1 MYPTPRNASQEA
13 RPENAPLNQT
23 LPENVPQIQIPQ
35 TPRTPNKNQTH
46 GPPVVE
52 STPASKKF
60 CAHAEDIVAQRASVV
75 NKFLEDDINDR
86 VVFSLNEFATLILD
100 LPPDWEVEQEFRL
113 LPESRAVKE
122 AFEAYLKLAD
132 GEGQKRNGMASRE
145 KELYQPLV
153 NLLNALRDGSGCVG
167 KDINEKMFYVQDPRP
182 VLGSLIQRKPDLGG
196 IYNRLLKL
204 TKNKKLSE
212 YLAKKKVKGV
222 FWGLLLFFVEVKHR
236 KGNFVGL
243 NTHKEASRAP
253 STSQIPSTTLPS
265 IEYALSQS
273 NAIPPSATTT
283 TSNIADEPR
292 PQVIIHEH
300 GGKEKT
306 LEVIT
311 SQDYQLRADSEVDAE
326 DLMTPTQG
334 QHHTRIQCAS
344 YAKEMLSSGY
354 IRNHALGITADD
366 SSFRFH
372 YYDHSKVIESQ
383 AFHIV
388 DKECTKLFMAMV
400 CQLNKLSTEKLGYIP
415 NLDLS
420 DFNYLRDPKQLLM
433 KMKDNPQGLIG
444 STYRLKGS
452 DGKTRTVVIK
462 AVLYRAEGIV
472 GRCSIVVEVECICTE
487 SSCTWHGE
495 RKVMKIS
502 FPSRSRIPEDV
513 LIREARTE
521 AESSGEHW
529 ALNHL
534 PELLDTISI
543 TYEEKTT
550 VQGRLKAHLKERYE
564 ERVMRVTVMEKL
576 HPISELKDLRD
587 LAQVFYDILQIH
599 QWLYE
604 CAGILHR
611 DLSFG
616 NIMFRR
622 KNGKVYGVLN
632 DFDLSSRVQDMD
644 NGPTSNQRTG
654 TKPFMSRD
662 LLDLKW
668 KGGHFYRHDLES
680 LFYIIL
686 CLACRYA
693 EPGIPAAEPRAYSKW
708 FSGSDE
714 DVFAQKHTFLTDPSD
729 DPLPV
734 QPYFTHFDS
743 WLTFIYNS
751 ISTGYTSRPRPRA
764 GTNISLYPAMNKDS
778 APKISFDWNTLDGRV
793 TYRVFRAVMF
803 SFQTAPLE
811 THWLGR
817 EATDGTK

>member
-1 MYPTPRNASQEA
+1 MDPTPRKASQEA
-13 RPENAPLNQT
+13 GPENAPLNQT
-23 LPENVPQIQIPQ
+23 PPENVPQNQTPQ
-35 TPRTPNKNQTH
+35 TPCTPNKNQTH
-46 GPPVVE
+46 GPTVVK
-52 STPASKKF
+52 STPASKRF

-86 VVFSLNEFATLILD
+86 IVFSLNEFATLILD

-113 LPESRAVKE
+113 LPESRVVKE

-132 GEGQKRNGMASRE
+132 GEGEKRNGMATRE

-153 NLLNALRDGSGCVG
+153 NLLNALRDGLGCVG

-273 NAIPPSATTT
+273 NATPPSVTTT
-283 TSNIADEPR
+283 TSNIADEAR

-306 LEVIT
+306 LEVMT

-444 STYRLKGS
+444 STYCLKGS
-452 DGKTRTVVIK
+452 DGRTRTVVIK

-472 GRCSIVVEVECICTE
+472 GRCSIVVEVECICME
-487 SSCTWHGE
+487 SGCKWHGE

-576 HPISELKDLRD
+576 HPISELKDLRE
-587 LAQVFYDILQIH
+587 LAQVFYDILRIH

-604 CAGILHR
+604 CAGILHH

-644 NGPTSNQRTG
+644 KGPTSNQRTG
-654 TKPFMSRD
+654 TRPFMSKD
-662 LLDLKW
+662 LLNPDW
-668 KGGHFYRHDLES
+668 EGGHFYRHDLES

-693 EPGIPAAEPRAYSKW
+693 EPGVPAAEPRLYSDW
-708 FSGSDE
+708 FSGTDKQ
-714 DVFAQKHTFLTDPSD
+714 VFDSKNTFLSEP
-729 DPLPV
+729 PYNGLPI
-734 QPYFTHFDS
+734 QPYFTNFES
-743 WLTFIYNS
+743 WLTCIHDS
-751 ISTGYTSRPRPRA
+751 ISTGYALRPRPPVTRA
-764 GTNISLYPAMNKDS
+764 GTNISLHPT
-778 APKISFDWNTLDGRV
+778 SFDWKTLDGRV
-793 TYRVFRAVMF
+793 TYRVFREIMF
-803 SFQTAPLE
+803 SFQTGPLE

-817 EATDGTK
+817 EATDGIK